1 MRLTDLQPKEQW
13 EKLQQELHD
22 RFHFNADVMDQD
34 GVRLAGTTWGNDL
47 CRAIREDEQGLGA
60 ICKPAGQMFVHLMQ
74 EGRAAFVEECD
85 AGLVRISVPVI
96 KDGELLGAV
105 GGCGLV
111 SEDGEVDEF
120 MVEMS
125 SGMDAQTVARLA
137 GTVKAVSEERVR
149 EIIEFIEA
157 RLAGLVGK

>member
-1 MRLTDLQPKEQW
+1 MQLTDLQPKEKW
-13 EKLQQELHD
+13 VELQQDLHD
-22 RFHFNADVMDQD
+22 RFHFNADVMDKD
-34 GVRLAGTTWGNDL
+34 GARLAGNTWGNDL
-47 CRAIREDEQGLGA
+47 CRAIREDAQGLGA

-74 EGRAAFVEECD
+74 EGRATFVEECD

-111 SEDGEVDEF
+111 PEDGEVDEF

-125 SGMDAQTVARLA
+125 TAMDAEAVAKLA
-137 GTVKAVSEERVR
+137 GSVHSASEERVR
-149 EIIEFIEA
+149 EIIDYIEA
-157 RLAGLVGK
+157 RVAELTAD